1 VSWKD
6 RKPVVAELRKIDR
19 AADAE
24 AGRKA
29 LEAFEHGSWGCKY
42 AAIWRSTM
50 KAIRSAALAAIAVA
64 ISVSA

>member
-6 RKPVVAELRKIDR
+6 RKPVVTELRKIDR

-29 LEAFEHGSWGCKY
+29 LEAFEHCMGPQICGDLEEEHK
-42 AAIWRSTM
+42 
-50 KAIRSAALAAIAVA
+50 
-64 ISVSA
+64 